1 MTCQPSTGPC
11 MKRSEKRRKEE
22 EGWGGGEGK
31 RGNENACGNF
41 SLFPPLPLAPSC
53 PYFSYK
59 HGTTRFH
66 FDLTLSNSFVPLA
79 QNGSFEHPTRREQ
92 SEGKLSLVSSF
103 VLPLPTLFLAALRGL
118 DDSLPFFLSPFPSF
132 LSKFLSTRTNS
143 LISLNDSAH
152 FGAKMYSFVIHLRSL
167 NLSIQFA
174 QFVEIGSHHPRI
186 KRRFTTWILLTLK
199 TFYDSVPKCDRI
211 RVTNEIHP
219 PRFTANWS

>member
-22 EGWGGGEGK
+22 EEGEGRGARK
-31 RGNENACGNF
+31 RGNETLAVI
-41 SLFPPLPLAPSC
+41 SPLPLGSSC

-118 DDSLPFFLSPFPSF
+118 DDSFFFLLPSFPS
-132 LSKFLSTRTNS
+132 S
-143 LISLNDSAH
+143 LPLFSFEISLRPRQEFNISKH
-152 FGAKMYSFVIHLRSL
+152 FVLHIFCKNVFFYGTPSFGSR
-167 NLSIQFA
+167 NLSAQFA
-174 QFVEIGSHHPRI
+174 QFAEIGSQPS
-186 KRRFTTWILLTLK
+186 K
-199 TFYDSVPKCDRI
+199 
-211 RVTNEIHP
+211 N
-219 PRFTANWS
+219 